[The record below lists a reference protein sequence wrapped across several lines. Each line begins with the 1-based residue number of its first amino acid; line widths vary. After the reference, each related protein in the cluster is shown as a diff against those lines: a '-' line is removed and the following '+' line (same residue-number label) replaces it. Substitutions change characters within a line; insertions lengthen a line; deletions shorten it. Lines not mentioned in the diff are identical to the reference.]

1 MPDEF
6 AKRPEF
12 GQLLEAE
19 VGRILADPTLQRSPV
34 LSRLLRFL
42 RDQTIKAPNT
52 PITQVSIAVDGLG
65 RREDYDQDAESYV
78 RVQISRLRRAL
89 GEYYAR
95 NQPGSGFCVFLRHG
109 DYAIRLASPDRAYPD
124 QHGPTAA
131 RETPGDHDYTV
142 PRAKLSISRAPVG
155 TIFAVAAAIVGIWF
169 AITQI
174 PGWLQGEPA
183 IAEPPRVFVSFGD
196 QDTIKAGSP
205 FSERPKITEMEIRK
219 VLTSSAVARGS
230 DPDSAD
236 YRLAIYF
243 ADGGAKGP
251 EVFLRLTDANSFV
264 HFTES
269 IPIAEDQEKFVN
281 ALDARLA
288 AIFSSSGV
296 IAKDLVKRFEH
307 RKPKS
312 GFECFLATE
321 AERAGGQLIEKS
333 LKQCLA
339 DFPGSPYAAYWHARI
354 ANGEYRAAISRGEP
368 VRRNSGGWNSLVSAL
383 KLDRF
388 NPIANSIATKI
399 ELVEGDCNQALLYM
413 SRAQAR
419 SLADPALNA
428 ALLVDA
434 LPCFS
439 DPEIQ
444 ADRREALEDLIAAN
458 PDADP
463 GLRLQLVLGALELGK
478 AAVARELLHEAI
490 GDPASNGDVART
502 LRLLDRHF
510 GEMPGGKPSPAEL
523 RDAIRRFVW
532 NPAAQQAIFQTLA
545 NL

>member
-6 AKRPEF
+6 ARRPEF

-42 RDQTIKAPNT
+42 RDQTVKAPNT

-95 NQPGSGFCVFLRHG
+95 NQPGNGLCVFLRHG
-109 DYAIRLASPDRAYPD
+109 DYAIRLATPERAYPE
-124 QHGPTAA
+124 QHGPSAA
-131 RETPGDHDYTV
+131 QETPAAADYAENQT
-142 PRAKLSISRAPVG
+142 KSSLSRAPVG
-155 TIFAVAAAIVGIWF
+155 AIFAIAVTIVGIWL
-169 AITQI
+169 AISYI

-183 IAEPPRVFVSFGD
+183 IAEPPRVFVLFGD
-196 QDTIKAGSP
+196 QETIKAGSQ
-205 FSERPKITEMEIRK
+205 FSERPKIAEMEVRK
-219 VLTSSAVARGS
+219 MLTSSSVARGS
-230 DPDSAD
+230 GPDSAD
-236 YRLAIYF
+236 YRLAIFF
-243 ADGGAKGP
+243 AEGGARKP

-264 HFTES
+264 LFTES
-269 IPIAEDQEKFVN
+269 IPLAEDREEFVN
-281 ALDARLA
+281 SFDSRLA

-321 AERAGGQLIEKS
+321 AERAAGQLVEKS
-333 LKQCLA
+333 LRNCLTG
-339 DFPGSPYAAYWHARI
+339 FPSSPYAAYWHARI
-354 ANGEYRAAISRGEP
+354 AYGEYQAAISRGEP

-388 NPIANSIATKI
+388 NPVANGVAAKI
-399 ELVEGDCNQALLYM
+399 ELVEGDCKEALLYM

-419 SLADPALNA
+419 GLADPALTT

-439 DPEIQ
+439 DPKMQ
-444 ADRREALEDLIAAN
+444 ASRKKALEELISAN
-458 PDADP
+458 PDADA
-463 GLRLQLVLGALELGK
+463 GLRLQLILGALELGN
-478 AAVARELLHEAI
+478 AAAAHELLHEAI
-490 GDPASNGDVART
+490 GDPSSNGDVAKT

-510 GEMPGGKPSPAEL
+510 GELPGGKPPVAEL
-523 RDAIRRFVW
+523 RSAIICFVW
-532 NPAAQQAIFQTLA
+532 NPAAQEAIFRTLA